1 MRWLRIGTVLVIV
14 LIVAMLAVAWRS
26 TTRENSADAIK
37 ARAEAQMQRIEAE
50 AQRLENQ
57 AAAP

>member
-1 MRWLRIGTVLVIV
+1 MRWLRIGTALVVV
-14 LIVAMLAVAWRS
+14 LIVAMLGIAWRS
-26 TTRENSADAIK
+26 ATWDKGADAIK
-37 ARAEAQMQRIEAE
+37 ARTDAQMQRIEAE

>member
-1 MRWLRIGTVLVIV
+1 MRWLRIGTALVVV
-14 LIVAMLAVAWRS
+14 LIVAMLVIAWHS
-26 TTRENSADAIK
+26 ATRDSSADAIK
-37 ARAEAQMQRIEAE
+37 ARTEAQMQRIEAE

>member
-1 MRWLRIGTVLVIV
+1 MRWLRIGTALTVV
-14 LIVAMLAVAWRS
+14 LIVVMLVIAWRS
-26 TTRENSADAIK
+26 ATRDNGADAIK